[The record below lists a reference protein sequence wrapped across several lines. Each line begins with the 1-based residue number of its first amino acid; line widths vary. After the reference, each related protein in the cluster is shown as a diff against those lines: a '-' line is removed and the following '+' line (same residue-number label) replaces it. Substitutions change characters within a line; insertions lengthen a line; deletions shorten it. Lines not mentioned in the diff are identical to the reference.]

1 VTVGFRFTS
10 ADLDRM
16 PDIPGVRYEIID
28 GELNVTHVPN
38 NDHQYVSAMLI
49 SALAVWSAAT
59 GRGATFVAPGLVFN
73 EENEVIPDV
82 VWASHERRAA
92 GTDERGHFKL
102 APELIVEVLSPGKAH
117 EVRDREL
124 KLQLYSR
131 EGAQEYWLV
140 DPREQLVD
148 VYRRQGGELKLS
160 FAEGDVLTSP
170 LLPDFSCPLAALW
183 PPPLRGTRA

>member
-1 VTVGFRFTS
+1 MTVGFRFTS

-28 GELNVTHVPN
+28 GELYVTHVPN

-49 SALAVWSAAT
+49 AALAVWSAAT

-102 APELIVEVLSPGKAH
+102 APELIVEVLS
-117 EVRDREL
+117 
-124 KLQLYSR
+124 
-131 EGAQEYWLV
+131 
-140 DPREQLVD
+140 
-148 VYRRQGGELKLS
+148 
-160 FAEGDVLTSP
+160 
-170 LLPDFSCPLAALW
+170 
-183 PPPLRGTRA
+183 